1 MLLFSKSKRNK
12 QLFHPNLLN
21 VSFKFGVKNKILTY
35 NILFLS
41 SKPQPHIF
49 LKMSYG
55 QPQPYGYGY
64 GQPTPNVAQPQQ
76 SYGQQSYGQQPYGY
90 GQPQPAP
97 QVMPSAP
104 YSSPYPPTN
113 QPTYVQPVQPVQP
126 VTNSNTSNEH
136 LHDWNSGLCSFC
148 EDFGVCFGTML
159 CCPCETLATR
169 KVAFDKDELTCCEKL
184 SCIPMCATTYI
195 GLCLCEAC
203 CECKNRSRLKERLH
217 FKDTSSECCKTLLC
231 MPCVV
236 CQHQREIK
244 FRKKMGMFQEK

>member
-1 MLLFSKSKRNK
+1 
-12 QLFHPNLLN
+12 
-21 VSFKFGVKNKILTY
+21 
-35 NILFLS
+35 
-41 SKPQPHIF
+41 
-49 LKMSYG
+49 MSYG

-64 GQPTPNVAQPQQ
+64 GQPAQP
-76 SYGQQSYGQQPYGY
+76 YGQQPYGY
-90 GQPQPAP
+90 GQPQQPPQP
-97 QVMPSAP
+97 QVMPPAP

-113 QPTYVQPVQPVQP
+113 QPTYVQPVQPI
-126 VTNSNTSNEH
+126 TNSKSNTSDEH
-136 LHDWNSGLCSFC
+136 LHDWSSGLCSFC
-148 EDFGVCFGTML
+148 EDFGVCFGTMM

-203 CECKNRSRLKERLH
+203 CECKNRARLKERFH
-217 FKDTSSECCKTLLC
+217 FKDTSSDCCKTLLC

-244 FRKKMGMFQEK
+244 FRRKIGALDD